1 MVISHKLIKYLKMYK
16 DIIKV
21 ALLATAYDLFAS
33 ISIFRRVIA
42 VKTYSPA
49 ECINSPTCRVES
61 PTGLF

>member
-1 MVISHKLIKYLKMYK
+1 MYK

-21 ALLATAYDLFAS
+21 ALFATAYDLFAS
-33 ISIFRRVIA
+33 VSIFLRVIA

-61 PTGLF
+61 STGLF